1 MPRWPELPQWNA
13 ASMRRLIRIGIAL
26 GGLGLG
32 VFWLVTTPQPRA
44 MAAYAGLTGD
54 KVHGALVFRAAG
66 CASCHMAAKAEGAA
80 QLVLAGGQSFATAFG
95 TFLAPNISP
104 DPVAGIG
111 GWSLADFVHAVQDG
125 ITPKGQHEFPAMPYL
140 AYARMVPQDVVDLK
154 AFMDMLPPSATA
166 SLPHQVGF
174 PFNIRRALGGWKLL
188 FGGTG
193 YVLAADL
200 ADDVTRGRYLAEGL
214 AHCGECHTPRNPLG
228 GLDKSRWLA
237 GGVLAD
243 GKGRVP
249 NITPGKLTWSADEIY
264 TYLST
269 GQTPSFNFVGGPMA
283 HVVDNMGHLPESDV
297 RAIVAYLKAVPPL
310 K

>member
-1 MPRWPELPQWNA
+1 MGRIIRTLVALAVMGA
-13 ASMRRLIRIGIAL
+13 AVGWYLTAPVMRPTGDLEK
-26 GGLGLG
+26 
-32 VFWLVTTPQPRA
+32 
-44 MAAYAGLTGD
+44 LTGD
-54 KVHGALVFRAAG
+54 KTHGEVVFWAAG
-66 CASCHMAAKAEGAA
+66 CASCHMAPGAKDAD
-80 QLVLAGGQSFATAFG
+80 QLVLAGGQLFPTAFG
-95 TFLAPNISP
+95 TFVAPNISP
-104 DPVAGIG
+104 DPKAGIG
-111 GWSLADFVHAVQDG
+111 GWTIAAFDHALQDG
-125 ITPKGQHEFPAMPYL
+125 VRPDGSHEFPAMPYV
-140 AYARMVPQDVVDLK
+140 AYAKMAPQDLVDLK
-154 AFMDMLPPSATA
+154 AYLDTLPASATP

-264 TYLST
+264 TYLTT